1 MRKIKLIILQKSKQR
16 KPKLQRRLKLTTRS
30 RRKRKIS
37 KKMPNR
43 PVKKKNPLNLQK
55 KPQKKT
61 IKRNLLKKLKRVHLR
76 VRKRVKKKMQLSQHL
91 KERLLPRRRRQVQR
105 SRRLKLWFHQFPPI
119 LKMRQLMLHQLQQ
132 LLLQRQEASQQ
143 PCLLLNTLNQ
153 YKRHNQLFQLNQQ
166 LLKKLQLRLY
176 PQRVLMSQQKNLKL
190 ILMGMILLM
199 KNMEM
204 MI

>member
-119 LKMRQLMLHQLQQ
+119 LKMR
-132 LLLQRQEASQQ
+132 
-143 PCLLLNTLNQ
+143 
-153 YKRHNQLFQLNQQ
+153 
-166 LLKKLQLRLY
+166 
-176 PQRVLMSQQKNLKL
+176 
-190 ILMGMILLM
+190 
-199 KNMEM
+199 
-204 MI
+204 